1 MNNQETIASAIVLKL
16 RQVVEVNRTRSA
28 GFINTLTVTQIAL
41 VTILNTL
48 NFTIFSM
55 PGLKDSIIRISKEG
69 IELT

>member
-48 NFTIFSM
+48 NFTKFSM

>member
-16 RQVVEVNRTRSA
+16 RQVVEVNCTRSA

-48 NFTIFSM
+48 NFTKFSM